1 MNKEALLQ
9 KICASDKLPVLP
21 DTAMKVIELGNDPDL
36 YPEKVHNVIALDP
49 VLSARLLQ
57 ISNSAMFAAKA
68 PVTNLSGAITLLGV
82 QTTMSIAMGFAV
94 VNGLREQEAEQS
106 DFSYDTFWR
115 KSVLGAVAAIEM
127 RKVLDSERQGDLFVA
142 TLLQD
147 IGMLA
152 LHNIVGSKYSQ
163 IVTSSRSHHDLLEL
177 ERRVFNLD
185 HAEVSTAILKNWN
198 LPDLL
203 CDAVSCS
210 HHFFDAKSTNEMSN
224 LEYAVAMSGML
235 AEQWIAETER
245 PEELDIIIQN
255 SLERLGQEGLK
266 DLVSDSIKA
275 IPSASKMFGVKL
287 LSVEQLANFG

>member
-21 DTAMKVIELGNDPDL
+21 ETALKVIGLSNDPDL
-36 YPEKVHNVIALDP
+36 YPEKVHKVVALDP

-57 ISNSAMFAAKA
+57 VSNSAMFAAKS

-94 VNGLREQEAEQS
+94 VNGLREQEVVGA
-106 DFSYDTFWR
+106 DFAYDIFWR
-115 KSVLGAVAAIEM
+115 KSILGAVAAIEM
-127 RKVLDSERQGDLFVA
+127 RKILDSERQGDLFVA

-152 LHNIVGSKYSQ
+152 LYNIVGEKYAQ
-163 IVTSSRSHHDLLEL
+163 IVRSSRSHQDLVEL

-185 HAEVSTAILKNWN
+185 HAEVSTALLKAWD
-198 LPDLL
+198 LPDVL
-203 CDAVSCS
+203 CEAVSTS
-210 HHFFDAKSTNEMSN
+210 HNLIDAKSTNDMSN

-245 PEELDIIIQN
+245 PEGLDTIIR
-255 SLERLGQEGLK
+255 SSVDRLGEEGLK
-266 DLVSDSIKA
+266 DLVSDSVSS
-275 IPSASKMFGVKL
+275 IPAASKMFGMQL
-287 LSVEQLANFG
+287 LSNEQLACIA